1 MLKKGEPLSFEV
13 MTNARLFIYQWVITH
28 THTHTHTHKCVC
40 VYGNIRA
47 VIIRLTQ
54 LLIIQKWKGNIQFG
68 RKLTGTNGLGG

>member
-28 THTHTHTHKCVC
+28 THKCVC

-47 VIIRLTQ
+47 IIIRLTQ